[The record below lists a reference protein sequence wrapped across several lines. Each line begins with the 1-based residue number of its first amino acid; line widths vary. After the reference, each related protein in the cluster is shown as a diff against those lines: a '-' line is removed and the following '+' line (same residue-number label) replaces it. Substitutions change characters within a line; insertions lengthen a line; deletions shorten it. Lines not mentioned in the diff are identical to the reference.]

1 MFRFMAPLR
10 VGEPCMLCHA
20 KQGYKVGDIRGGIGV
35 IMPAASTLA
44 SFSDQVSRMLLVHA
58 VAYIAVCC
66 LLALLFFKTQA
77 HIQALSDAKHAQEA
91 LVQKRTQEL
100 TEANAALGRSNAELE
115 QFAYAVSHD
124 LQEPLRM
131 VASYVQLLGRRYQ
144 GKLDADAD
152 AFIGFAADGAKRMQ
166 RMITDLLDYS
176 RVQSK
181 GEPFLPV
188 ALGESL
194 DLALGNLDLIIQ
206 ETETKLSLPTGGMP
220 TVLGDKSQLSR
231 LFQNLIGNA
240 IKYRNPNQPPKISLE
255 ISWKNPFWVIAVCD
269 RGIGIEPQHFER
281 IFRVFQRLHGR
292 DKYEGS
298 GIGLAICKKIVERH
312 GGHIWVE
319 SQPNQGACF
328 CFTLPALPE
337 TEKSE

>member
-58 VAYIAVCC
+58 VAYIAVSG

-100 TEANAALGRSNAELE
+100 TAANAALGRSNAELE

-181 GEPFLPV
+181 SDPFQPV
-188 ALGESL
+188 ALSEAL

-206 ETETKLSLPTGGMP
+206 ETEAKLSLPVGGMP
-220 TVLGDKSQLSR
+220 TILGDKSQLGR

-240 IKYRNPNQPPKISLE
+240 IKYRDTGRPPE
-255 ISWKNPFWVIAVCD
+255 ITIAVTWKKPFWALSIQD
-269 RGIGIEPQHFER
+269 NGIGIEPQHFER

-312 GGHIWVE
+312 GGRIWVE
-319 SQPNQGACF
+319 SQPGQGACF
-328 CFTLPALPE
+328 CFTLPAIPE
-337 TEKSE
+337 AERSD